1 MSLPVKNNNL
11 QHIFQYL
18 QAHTSIGIPLE
29 FQPFTENS
37 FKVPTKHIISIEDIT
52 INKELGMG
60 QFGVVQQGTW
70 STGNQRVRILDS
82 LVESSLDYS
91 SQPL

>member
-1 MSLPVKNNNL
+1 MIINLFFVLQLCSL
-11 QHIFQYL
+11 FQYL
-18 QAHTSIGIPLE
+18 QAHSSIPLE
-29 FQPFTENS
+29 FQPFTESS

-70 STGNQRVRILDS
+70 STGNQRVRMLFF
-82 LVESSLDYS
+82 L
-91 SQPL
+91 